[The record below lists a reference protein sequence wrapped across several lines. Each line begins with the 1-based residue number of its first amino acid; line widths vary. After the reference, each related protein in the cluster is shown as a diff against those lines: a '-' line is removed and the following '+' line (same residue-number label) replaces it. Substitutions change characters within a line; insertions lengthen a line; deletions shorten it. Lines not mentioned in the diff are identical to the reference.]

1 MSLAQQITH
10 GAMVAV
16 KRLGVAIPEIGVA
29 RGQLDNI
36 YDFQFGM
43 CTNTFDGVLDLN
55 DRFDSDLQR
64 LGPRIL
70 DIKNRGGRTAED
82 SLHVEMRRGNRARGG
97 RLLEMRGQIALDAN
111 KPIKPGKDVFPPGA
125 KRFDGQAGGV
135 QNVGGQSKGYSLGAT
150 HKDQT
155 ADYVQMATR
164 WSKAALELGL
174 SNIFISTW
182 TAWETSVKSLVR
194 VAIMRTTSRRA
205 NFGMYSATGKDF
217 SGVSFS
223 TMATP
228 LVVKRL
234 LSNLPGLPSG
244 RLTTQPRTAQGVGK
258 PSIER
263 YGDIIVEDAAKF
275 FATRA
280 ALKRSGLLGP

>member
-1 MSLAQQITH
+1 
-10 GAMVAV
+10 MVAV
-16 KRLGVAIPEIGVA
+16 KRPGVAIPEIGVA

-55 DRFDSDLQR
+55 DRFDSDLQL

-97 RLLEMRGQIALDAN
+97 RLLEMRGQIAQDAN

-135 QNVGGQSKGYSLGAT
+135 QNVGGQSKGYSPGAT

-174 SNIFISTW
+174 SRAGQHIHFQLDGMGDIS
-182 TAWETSVKSLVR
+182 E
-194 VAIMRTTSRRA
+194 I
-205 NFGMYSATGKDF
+205 TGKGGDYANNVTARELRYILRNWQRF
-217 SGVSFS
+217 QWSVIFYNGY
-223 TMATP
+223 T
-228 LVVKRL
+228 
-234 LSNLPGLPSG
+234 PSG
-244 RLTTQPRTAQGVGK
+244 QAV
-258 PSIER
+258 
-263 YGDIIVEDAAKF
+263 IVEPPWLAECPQDDQRCSDSDLVGYRRFDEEGFQK
-275 FATRA
+275 TGVQR
-280 ALKRSGLLGP
+280 